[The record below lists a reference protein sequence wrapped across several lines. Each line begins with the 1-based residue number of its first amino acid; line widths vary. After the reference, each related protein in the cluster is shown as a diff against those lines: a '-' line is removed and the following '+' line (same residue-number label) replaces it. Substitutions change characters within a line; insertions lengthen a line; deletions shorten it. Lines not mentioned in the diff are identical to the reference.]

1 MTELT
6 DLRRRQLRFFCRC
19 HVAAE
24 DAPQDVRQ
32 TIGTLA
38 RSIDSGGLS
47 QADLRENL
55 RLLDELL
62 AEELAEE
69 YIP

>member
-6 DLRRRQLRFFCRC
+6 DLRRRHLRSFCR
-19 HVAAE
+19 HYVAAE
-24 DAPQDVRQ
+24 GASKDVRQ
-32 TIGTLA
+32 SIRSLA
-38 RSIDSGGLS
+38 LAIDSGGLS
-47 QADLRENL
+47 RADLCENL